1 MQEYTIRSSHAS
13 TIAIDQHARSVAMC
27 ALDISTGETRST
39 ELAGCP
45 TAGDIVGWAAAWAT
59 PPMRFVYESGPC
71 GFQLARDIRALGHDC
86 DMIAV
91 SSIARSVDDKRL
103 KDDRRDAASLLGAV
117 TAPGSKCRA
126 VWVPSE
132 EAEAARDLVR
142 AYFDM
147 VAATKR
153 LKPQFSGML
162 LRHGCVW
169 NERTPAGNLRGT
181 WTREYLKW
189 ARAIELPEQ
198 AENDALGFYLEGVV
212 TSMGRCDL
220 MRGKLSDLCGG
231 PRFKPYVDALTRL
244 KGVDEIT
251 AIAFA
256 ATVDDFARF
265 KNGRSVSKYF
275 GFTPTRSDS
284 GEKTGRN
291 GSITK
296 AGDAT
301 VRRAIVEGLASLP
314 NYNGSPK
321 RPRKGHEASGA
332 IEAEAVKCNI
342 RMRKRYRHLVKAGKK
357 PNVAKTACASEA
369 ARNMWVLGLM
379 AKRELEG

>member
-39 ELAGCP
+39 KLAGCP

-91 SSIARSVDDKRL
+91 SSIARIADDKRF

-132 EAEAARDLVR
+132 VAEAARDLVG

-153 LKPQFSGML
+153 LKLQFSAVRGVGEARADAMHAGIPGACARRVTPTGEIPMPNHAKCEPAKPVSANLKLPHARRLQRRPLRLRPAVVWMQPTPERSDGIISGAGDYCLLTGCGTYEAPKLPRMNENLPDLSGVEARKVREFSIL
-162 LRHGCVW
+162 LR
-169 NERTPAGNLRGT
+169 RKPT
-181 WTREYLKW
+181 
-189 ARAIELPEQ
+189 
-198 AENDALGFYLEGVV
+198 
-212 TSMGRCDL
+212 GRC
-220 MRGKLSDLCGG
+220 
-231 PRFKPYVDALTRL
+231 RL
-244 KGVDEIT
+244 W
-251 AIAFA
+251 
-256 ATVDDFARF
+256 
-265 KNGRSVSKYF
+265 GRPSSW
-275 GFTPTRSDS
+275 P
-284 GEKTGRN
+284 
-291 GSITK
+291 
-296 AGDAT
+296 
-301 VRRAIVEGLASLP
+301 P
-314 NYNGSPK
+314 
-321 RPRKGHEASGA
+321 RPRRPASA
-332 IEAEAVKCNI
+332 
-342 RMRKRYRHLVKAGKK
+342 
-357 PNVAKTACASEA
+357 
-369 ARNMWVLGLM
+369 
-379 AKRELEG
+379 